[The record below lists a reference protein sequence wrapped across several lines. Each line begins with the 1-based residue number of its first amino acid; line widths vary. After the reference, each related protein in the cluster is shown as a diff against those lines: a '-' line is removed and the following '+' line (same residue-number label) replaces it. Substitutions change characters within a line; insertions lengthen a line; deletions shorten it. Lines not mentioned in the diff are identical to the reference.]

1 MVYYEACGKA
11 EKNGKSVNAEE
22 SQNLSYFSRWLFA
35 QECTFIAGADKL
47 EVLPP
52 PTLPEIAF
60 AGRSNVGK
68 SSLINGL
75 LNRKSLAR
83 VSHTPGRTQQ
93 LNFFLL
99 GNRFYI
105 VDMPGYGY
113 AAVSKAKIKIWSRL
127 IQDYLRGRVPL
138 KRVFL
143 LIDSRHGLKTTD
155 EIVMEELDKAAV
167 SYQIVLTKADKS
179 KPDHL
184 EILMTNLTQTLMQH
198 PAAYPV
204 PLLTSSHE
212 NEGLD
217 TLRETIAELVCG
229 SSH

>member
-1 MVYYEACGKA
+1 MG
-11 EKNGKSVNAEE
+11 
-22 SQNLSYFSRWLFA
+22 
-35 QECTFIAGADKL
+35 
-47 EVLPP
+47 VLPA

-99 GNRFYI
+99 GNFFYI

-113 AAVSKAKIKIWSRL
+113 AAVSKEKIKIWSRL

-143 LIDSRHGLKTTD
+143 LVDSRHGLKTSDQT
-155 EIVMEELDKAAV
+155 VMGELDKAAV

-184 EILMTNLTQTLMQH
+184 EELMRNLTQTLKKH
-198 PAAYPV
+198 PAAYPT

-212 NEGLD
+212 NEGLQA
-217 TLRETIAELVCG
+217 LRETIAELVCG

>member
-1 MVYYEACGKA
+1 MPTATTP
-11 EKNGKSVNAEE
+11 SVPDFA
-22 SQNLSYFSRWLFA
+22 RWLFA
-35 QECTFIAGADKL
+35 QECTFIAGADK
-47 EVLPP
+47 EEILPP

-68 SSLINGL
+68 SSLINAL

-99 GNRFYI
+99 GKRFYI

-113 AAVSKAKIKIWSRL
+113 AAVSKAKIKIWSHL
-127 IQDYLRGRVPL
+127 IHAYLRGRVPL

-143 LIDSRHGLKTTD
+143 LIDSRHGFKSTD
-155 EIVMEELDKAAV
+155 EAVMEALDKAAV

-179 KPDHL
+179 PPEHL
-184 EILMTNLTQTLMQH
+184 TALMDSLTQALKKH
-198 PAAYPV
+198 PAAFPI
-204 PLLTSSHE
+204 PLLTSSHKAH
-212 NEGLD
+212 GLD
-217 TLRETIAELVCG
+217 SLRETIAQLVEER
-229 SSH
+229 